1 MAPSQ
6 IWIIFPPRIRG
17 ETYKQIFDFPPAIFN
32 GSFFLKATSMGLF
45 FFWGG
50 AELGLDGFPKSVA
63 NSSGSF
69 MCSSLQKND
78 FDFVTVEWL
87 EKVWSKNIIATN
99 CVNFSWWLKHNGKNI
114 KIHIHKPKK
123 QQISNL
129 HVYVRLFHKFAK
141 FPPTNMQK
149 RKTWKPGIGVLW
161 FGPWQLGST

>member
-32 GSFFLKATSMGLF
+32 GSFFFKGNIDGLVF
-45 FFWGG
+45 FFLGG

-87 EKVWSKNIIATN
+87 EKV
-99 CVNFSWWLKHNGKNI
+99 
-114 KIHIHKPKK
+114 
-123 QQISNL
+123 
-129 HVYVRLFHKFAK
+129 
-141 FPPTNMQK
+141 
-149 RKTWKPGIGVLW
+149 
-161 FGPWQLGST
+161 